1 MELFDFID
9 EKLKNSISENKTE
22 TPENRSY
29 TKIDWN
35 FTAGNQGIIKSILKR
50 MEQIHQADDM
60 EHDLT
65 FLQQQI
71 SRMKDQVEEDLQYL
85 ETVKAA
91 LDVAL
96 MRKEI
101 LGENIGAEEI
111 AVSAIA
117 VLLTLWFILSIIF
130 CIYVSRF
137 WNDSC
142 KTY

>member
-1 MELFDFID
+1 
-9 EKLKNSISENKTE
+9 
-22 TPENRSY
+22 
-29 TKIDWN
+29 
-35 FTAGNQGIIKSILKR
+35 